1 MNIADNLFNE
11 KELDI
16 LRSAKGQK
24 LLTLDTVIVARGD
37 LSWQKVRL
45 HLERLHIDLICKL
58 SEVVM
63 DEFGTTDEFSILEVQ
78 ESTEEI
84 LSLPEVSADT
94 TVVYVNSIVENIE
107 VINTQI
113 DVYGDGKRVASI
125 SNAQALIFHLEDSVL
140 VLDKENWF
148 SEMIAVKSGSTADE
162 LIYDDSENW
171 VVDPVEDPTTQYEY
185 QIERVCL

>member
-1 MNIADNLFNE
+1 M
-11 KELDI
+11 
-16 LRSAKGQK
+16 
-24 LLTLDTVIVARGD
+24 
-37 LSWQKVRL
+37 
-45 HLERLHIDLICKL
+45 
-58 SEVVM
+58 
-63 DEFGTTDEFSILEVQ
+63 Q